1 MEIQNILGYL
11 LNTSARFIKRK
22 MDKNLEVYNLTTSQW
37 AVIKL
42 LFNKKQLTQAQI
54 ADELNADRATVGTV
68 ILKLYEK
75 KYIDKIIDKN
85 DRRSYVI
92 SLTQKAKNAVN
103 EIDLIAENLT
113 KEALVGVSD
122 DNIKVLYDV
131 LRQIINN
138 LSLSE
143 EERNDELETR
153 DI

>member
-22 MDKNLEVYNLTTSQW
+22 MDKNLERYNLTTSQW

-42 LFNKKQLTQAQI
+42 LFDRKELTQAQI
-54 ADELNADRATVGTV
+54 ADELNSDRATAGTV

-75 KYIDKIIDKN
+75 KYIDKVIDKN
-85 DRRSYVI
+85 DKRSYVI
-92 SLTQKAKNAVN
+92 SLTQEAKNVVK
-103 EIDLIAENLT
+103 EIELIAEHIT
-113 KEALVGVSD
+113 KEALIEVSD

-131 LRQIINN
+131 LGQIIKN
-138 LSLSE
+138 LSKE
-143 EERNDELETR
+143 EQDDDLETR